1 MSWKLADL
9 GPRQPVIYLI
19 LIYANENKLSK
30 YISSLGPGHHDG
42 GNIIIISPNSSF
54 FYSYDLKRW
63 TTFLHRQYASQNLL
77 SQFFDLWGVDVNDH
91 DYTIAQRWLV
101 HVCTFICCWLYSH
114 TMLAHRQRS
123 SLWVQH
129 RLQQLRQ
136 ADKYLPRDKDAAW
149 WRFCPLTDSRQGNL
163 HTETSILRIKRP
175 WRVKIWPTTDIFD
188 TGSTIPDRNR
198 RRNRNIIP
206 CNSPPHSTCFF
217 FFFVFTAFRCTRYTP
232 VTAAAVLELYFYVVL
247 SHVYVYSLVDV
258 CRRYYAYYRAQT
270 NRSMHIRRE
279 STREKQCW
287 ALVALK
293 MPRTHRPGEGRAEP
307 ALGPRIW
314 ATTM

>member
-188 TGSTIPDRNR
+188 VRWQHQLNNNRAFCGEFCWVGFPVVCFLCKINPNHTKIYLLCAKNVAQNATFSLIFRRLGS
-198 RRNRNIIP
+198 
-206 CNSPPHSTCFF
+206 SS
-217 FFFVFTAFRCTRYTP
+217 V
-232 VTAAAVLELYFYVVL
+232 
-247 SHVYVYSLVDV
+247 S
-258 CRRYYAYYRAQT
+258 
-270 NRSMHIRRE
+270 
-279 STREKQCW
+279 
-287 ALVALK
+287 
-293 MPRTHRPGEGRAEP
+293 
-307 ALGPRIW
+307 
-314 ATTM
+314 